1 EARVRAAPRQ
11 DPARGRDLPRHLSLL
26 GQGDGREARQGPLPP
41 RPGRDRGRLP
51 GGGQADLRR
60 GRLMPA
66 TGAGVVARVYVTP
79 KRGILDP
86 QGKAVQHSL
95 HALGFAEVQDVKV
108 GKYIELRLR
117 DGGAEAETRVRA
129 MCERL
134 LANGVI
140 EDFRVELAS
149 DGR

>member
-1 EARVRAAPRQ
+1 MP
-11 DPARGRDLPRHLSLL
+11 LL
-26 GQGDGREARQGPLPP
+26 
-41 RPGRDRGRLP
+41 
-51 GGGQADLRR
+51 
-60 GRLMPA
+60 
-66 TGAGVVARVYVTP
+66 ARVYVTP

-86 QGKAVQHSL
+86 QGKAVQSSL
-95 HALGFAEVQDVKV
+95 HALGFGEVQDVKV

-117 DGGAEAETRVRA
+117 DAETQAATARVRE

-140 EDFRVELAS
+140 EDFQFQLEQ

>member
-1 EARVRAAPRQ
+1 M
-11 DPARGRDLPRHLSLL
+11 
-26 GQGDGREARQGPLPP
+26 
-41 RPGRDRGRLP
+41 PGL
-51 GGGQADLRR
+51 
-60 GRLMPA
+60 
-66 TGAGVVARVYVTP
+66 VARVHVTP

-86 QGKAVQHSL
+86 QGKAVQNSL
-95 HALGFAEVQDVKV
+95 HALGFTEVQDVKV

-117 DGGAEAETRVRA
+117 HAEPQAVAARVRE

-140 EDFRVELAS
+140 EDFQVQLEQ

>member
-1 EARVRAAPRQ
+1 M
-11 DPARGRDLPRHLSLL
+11 
-26 GQGDGREARQGPLPP
+26 
-41 RPGRDRGRLP
+41 PGIL
-51 GGGQADLRR
+51 
-60 GRLMPA
+60 
-66 TGAGVVARVYVTP
+66 ARVYVTP

-117 DGGAEAETRVRA
+117 DVSRDAATARVRA

-140 EDFRVELAS
+140 EDFRVELAEEPH
-149 DGR
+149 